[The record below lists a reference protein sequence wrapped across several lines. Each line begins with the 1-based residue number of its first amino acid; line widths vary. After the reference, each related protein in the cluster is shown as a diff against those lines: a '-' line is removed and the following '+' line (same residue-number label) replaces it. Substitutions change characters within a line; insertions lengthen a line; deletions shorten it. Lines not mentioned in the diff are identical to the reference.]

1 MRIFS
6 ALSKFIQVHT
16 LGKPFHYAVFGRS
29 VTYHGIS
36 TIVAL
41 SSEQEGVIIQTKGV
55 FIMDMLTLFVIVM
68 GGLLVGGLIVYK
80 KFA

>member
-1 MRIFS
+1 M
-6 ALSKFIQVHT
+6 
-16 LGKPFHYAVFGRS
+16 
-29 VTYHGIS
+29 
-36 TIVAL
+36 IVAL